1 MTAITNKRA
10 IPNRAKNLFALL
22 YFRLNFDLSNTSDQ
36 ILELDLLR
44 DNAKK
49 ELLYIVTYTIEQKF
63 LELSSTN
70 FQSQNSEL
78 ILIDILTRATKA
90 FLLKYY
96 GFALDINS
104 SLILSSFYTR
114 AILED
119 SLLLIDIPFNTIR
132 NENPKI
138 FYTTFSPIYSSV
150 SFNFIEALLDNLVI
164 KISTAVLQIVNN
176 ELSSI
181 YDIRQTLYRAEFLS
195 VRNIER
201 FKNNLAWTTRFNN
214 YVLGPRNL
222 YNSQCEI
229 FVVRT
234 AGVQTKTIYANN
246 LLSLN
251 NLEKLPLA
259 TINSLE
265 LKDFIV
271 SRVDEIF
278 YFLGNSVRYTLTA
291 VVGRVIGLIWRGII
305 DGLKKKP

>member
-1 MTAITNKRA
+1 
-10 IPNRAKNLFALL
+10 
-22 YFRLNFDLSNTSDQ
+22 
-36 ILELDLLR
+36 
-44 DNAKK
+44 
-49 ELLYIVTYTIEQKF
+49 
-63 LELSSTN
+63 
-70 FQSQNSEL
+70 
-78 ILIDILTRATKA
+78 
-90 FLLKYY
+90 
-96 GFALDINS
+96 
-104 SLILSSFYTR
+104 
-114 AILED
+114 
-119 SLLLIDIPFNTIR
+119 
-132 NENPKI
+132 
-138 FYTTFSPIYSSV
+138 
-150 SFNFIEALLDNLVI
+150 
-164 KISTAVLQIVNN
+164 
-176 ELSSI
+176 
-181 YDIRQTLYRAEFLS
+181 
-195 VRNIER
+195 
-201 FKNNLAWTTRFNN
+201 LAWTTRFNN

-234 AGVQTKTIYANN
+234 AGIQTKTIYANN

>member
-119 SLLLIDIPFNTIR
+119 SLLLIDIPFN
-132 NENPKI
+132 
-138 FYTTFSPIYSSV
+138 S
-150 SFNFIEALLDNLVI
+150 
-164 KISTAVLQIVNN
+164 
-176 ELSSI
+176 
-181 YDIRQTLYRAEFLS
+181 
-195 VRNIER
+195 
-201 FKNNLAWTTRFNN
+201 
-214 YVLGPRNL
+214 L
-222 YNSQCEI
+222 YNRKAARRHAPFCR
-229 FVVRT
+229 FF
-234 AGVQTKTIYANN
+234 N
-246 LLSLN
+246 LN
-251 NLEKLPLA
+251 
-259 TINSLE
+259 
-265 LKDFIV
+265 F
-271 SRVDEIF
+271 
-278 YFLGNSVRYTLTA
+278 
-291 VVGRVIGLIWRGII
+291 
-305 DGLKKKP
+305 